1 MKFANQNPS
10 ESESVKKPAKEA
22 SEFDKPFT
30 EPGTRRSPFGKYLQ
44 DISSEG
50 LLTIDEEVTL
60 AHRISQGDE
69 EARQKMIK
77 GNLRLVVKIAR
88 DYENFGLPIL
98 DLINE
103 GNMGLMRAAEKFDP
117 EKGAK
122 FSTYSSFWIKQSI
135 KRALANQSKTIR
147 LPVHLVDKIYH
158 MRKAQLR
165 LHELLGRE
173 PNDQELADEM
183 GFKLSQIRRMRRASM
198 RPASL
203 DAPIGDEDTNRLADI
218 VRDDKAKDPFENLE
232 FDSSS
237 TLVRDLIPRL
247 PEREI
252 RILELRFGLNGEDR
266 LTLEDIGEMFGVT
279 RERIRQL
286 QNNALKKLRKMIQ
299 ELDQPSEEA
308 QDRIE
313 AIQSAAA

>member
-1 MKFANQNPS
+1 
-10 ESESVKKPAKEA
+10 
-22 SEFDKPFT
+22 
-30 EPGTRRSPFGKYLQ
+30 
-44 DISSEG
+44 
-50 LLTIDEEVTL
+50 
-60 AHRISQGDE
+60 
-69 EARQKMIK
+69 
-77 GNLRLVVKIAR
+77 
-88 DYENFGLPIL
+88 
-98 DLINE
+98 
-103 GNMGLMRAAEKFDP
+103 
-117 EKGAK
+117 
-122 FSTYSSFWIKQSI
+122 
-135 KRALANQSKTIR
+135 
-147 LPVHLVDKIYH
+147 
-158 MRKAQLR
+158 
-165 LHELLGRE
+165 
-173 PNDQELADEM
+173 
-183 GFKLSQIRRMRRASM
+183 M

-313 AIQSAAA
+313 AI